1 MEKSEFHQGPGRVE
15 RLLRQLKETVLELG
29 EATATRDLPEGR
41 RGKTGGTSQEEEVK
55 EMKKIFCFRNDGE
68 RSDTMKETEGWR
80 AGGLVVLEE
89 AWKERKREGQF
100 RVLRLLQELGEVHT
114 QQVSLWRESLQST
127 VRMLSLNPTE
137 EKTPEV
143 SSPTDELHSDCLG
156 ATLVS
161 VEADIRVIEDKLRLI
176 RRKLTTAATGVRV
189 ERGQATDAEDGSPGG
204 RDVDGVQG
212 SCSPRSDS
220 TGAVESGSAVQG
232 SALDPGTEVNPE
244 VTPETQADLQ
254 KERDRREGVKDG
266 TEEKGHQSG
275 WVTLGLTGRSA
286 DGLADI
292 PDACFVSVPA
302 GAAGALT
309 CDLADALSFAVV
321 TGSEELVSR
330 VLRVRVRDGTCC
342 PFPVAVAVPFR
353 ARYRGN
359 YRDVAVKVVDEQG
372 RTSYV
377 RPSYTE
383 EMCRGHKGSF
393 AEVRVYT
400 LGLFAVVSCLR
411 RENYTVPRRGLSL
424 RLSADPRVCLHY
436 LPGCFTSSVVAQSM
450 LQPVDG
456 SLLAS
461 LKSRRDGYH
470 AVLSTSPLLH
480 ITHPSSQNLRRP
492 LTVTL
497 PCPPNPEKRRGAGQG
512 GEQAQLTRP
521 ICGDASRSTP
531 TLQKV
536 RVSLKCSGVL
546 SSELLVLLGWKDDKW
561 NILDKVTLRNLQN
574 GLVSFELSENIE
586 RLFVVRLFSPV
597 SPSRL
602 TALAEE
608 VEERVRCTAVNIVLQ
623 QAQADPHTALVAVL
637 PSRDLPR
644 AMSELRAQ
652 GYCGPAE
659 PSLEIAM
666 SEGEQL
672 LVSFSGNIT
681 LTGSRHHQS
690 GEGGGGVCERITFH
704 SQRKNHLRLHLTE
717 VDPFGNYSSPHYKGT
732 ALFYKVAVGRVEWR
746 EGQATPSCCVSLK
759 DLVCKLSVTLPKKVR
774 TRSRPVSAKVTSH
787 GQSGCLSDSALLW
800 LSEELSEEDV
810 SQLVLCF
817 RLHRGSVQLARHQAP
832 GGPASWAY
840 HVLALWRRA
849 LPAGPHSAKTAS
861 LARCLAKSGRPDL
874 ARELLLRQTATGES
888 PVDSDK

>member
-1 MEKSEFHQGPGRVE
+1 H
-15 RLLRQLKETVLELG
+15 T
-29 EATATRDLPEGR
+29 
-41 RGKTGGTSQEEEVK
+41 
-55 EMKKIFCFRNDGE
+55 N
-68 RSDTMKETEGWR
+68 
-80 AGGLVVLEE
+80 
-89 AWKERKREGQF
+89 
-100 RVLRLLQELGEVHT
+100 VHT
-114 QQVSLWRESLQST
+114 LFRESIL
-127 VRMLSLNPTE
+127 L
-137 EKTPEV
+137 
-143 SSPTDELHSDCLG
+143 
-156 ATLVS
+156 
-161 VEADIRVIEDKLRLI
+161 
-176 RRKLTTAATGVRV
+176 
-189 ERGQATDAEDGSPGG
+189 
-204 RDVDGVQG
+204 
-212 SCSPRSDS
+212 
-220 TGAVESGSAVQG
+220 
-232 SALDPGTEVNPE
+232 
-244 VTPETQADLQ
+244 
-254 KERDRREGVKDG
+254 
-266 TEEKGHQSG
+266 
-275 WVTLGLTGRSA
+275 LTGETGEPCRAS
-286 DGLADI
+286 LT
-292 PDACFVSVPA
+292 
-302 GAAGALT
+302 LT

-436 LPGCFTSSVVAQSM
+436 LPGCFTSSVV

-536 RVSLKCSGVL
+536 
-546 SSELLVLLGWKDDKW
+546 SELLVLLGWKDDKW

-681 LTGSRHHQS
+681 LTG
-690 GEGGGGVCERITFH
+690 GGGVCERITFH

-759 DLVCKLSVTLPKKVR
+759 DLVCKLSVTLPKVHKILYTPDISVHKPM
-774 TRSRPVSAKVTSH
+774 TTTCPRP
-787 GQSGCLSDSALLW
+787 GCLSDSALLW